1 MRTHVRHS
9 RSERSRPATEEGHES
24 GTARM
29 FAPAAFA
36 GAPEDLPYPA
46 DGFEAG
52 TGEDS
57 ADLAEPAE
65 DDLGEVVRLSCPG
78 CGRPIAVFADEER
91 LPRHALCPTPWN
103 PFGLTV
109 CDGSGRAVSE
119 ARPLDA
125 GTGVEQLQELAVVL
139 TLPAGLDWRTQPF
152 SHVGGPETRPRRLP
166 EQRLAA

>member
-9 RSERSRPATEEGHES
+9 RSERNRPAPEEGHES
-24 GTARM
+24 GGARRSV
-29 FAPAAFA
+29 AAAGFELYDADGADDIDDAA
-36 GAPEDLPYPA
+36 GA
-46 DGFEAG
+46 
-52 TGEDS
+52 
-57 ADLAEPAE
+57 AELSE
-65 DDLGEVVRLSCPG
+65 EDLGEVVRLSCPG
-78 CGRPIAVFADEER
+78 CGQPIAVFADEQR

-109 CDGSGRAVSE
+109 CDGSGHAVSE

-125 GTGVEQLQELAVVL
+125 AAGVEQRQELAVLL

>member
-9 RSERSRPATEEGHES
+9 RSERNRPAPEEGHES
-24 GTARM
+24 GGARRSV
-29 FAPAAFA
+29 AAGFELYDADGADDIDDAA
-36 GAPEDLPYPA
+36 GA
-46 DGFEAG
+46 
-52 TGEDS
+52 
-57 ADLAEPAE
+57 AELSE
-65 DDLGEVVRLSCPG
+65 EDLGEVVRLSCPG
-78 CGRPIAVFADEER
+78 CGQPIAVFADEQR

-109 CDGSGRAVSE
+109 CDGSGHAVSE

-125 GTGVEQLQELAVVL
+125 AAGVEQRQELAVLL